1 MSLPSTDVSLGSRY
15 RALQQTIARLA
26 EQYEREPARV
36 QLLAVSKTRSSVEI
50 RDCAVAG
57 QLQFA
62 ENYLQE
68 ALVKIDDCADLPLTW
83 HFIGRIQRNKTRD
96 IASNFSWVHTV
107 DRPQIAQRLH
117 DQRPPELG
125 PLNVCIQVNLDGASN
140 KGGIQEQE
148 VPELAAVVMALDRLQ
163 LRGLMTIPEPADNLA
178 SQRQPYRRLAALLQ
192 ELARDYPGVN
202 TLSMG
207 MSADMEAAIAE
218 GTTLLR
224 IGTAL
229 FGPRNTEAP

>member
-148 VPELAAVVMALDRLQ
+148 VPELAAAVMALDRLQ